1 MSRVGNRP
9 VEVPSGVTVDISG
22 SRVTVKGSLGEL
34 AVELHAS
41 VTAEVKDSRVVL
53 TRDKDDKQ
61 SRSFHGLD
69 RSLVANMVHGVA
81 EGFSKDLEV
90 QGVGFRGEVKGK
102 DLSMSLGFSGPKT
115 IEIPDGIT
123 VVVNGGTNITIQ
135 GADKQKV
142 GELAARVRS
151 LYPAEPYKGK
161 GVRYKGE
168 YVRRKAGKTVA

>member
-1 MSRVGNRP
+1 MSRIGNMP
-9 VEVPSGVTVDISG
+9 IEIPSGVKVDISG
-22 SRVTVKGSLGEL
+22 THVTVKGSNGEL
-34 AVELHAS
+34 TLDLHPS
-41 VTAEVKDSRVVL
+41 VSAEVKDARVVL
-53 TRDKDDKQ
+53 TRGDDEKQ

-69 RSLVANMVHGVA
+69 RSLVANMVQGVA

-102 DLSMSLGFSGPKT
+102 ALSMSLGFSGPKMVD
-115 IEIPDGIT
+115 IPDGIT
-123 VVVNGGTNITIQ
+123 VNVDGGTNISIK